1 MHGSVAVIKIVLQV
15 DDDWN
20 IIFST
25 IVKQTLRFE
34 TESSEKANNF
44 FSFLLRSLTMC
55 FECSIAACRRWKL
68 FALLLIFANAN
79 EFNPHWKNH
88 FSTLKE
94 PKNKINKSIYSNIFS
109 LSLWVC
115 NIAHKNKRL
124 SIFLDYFFALWSS
137 FPILFALS
145 LCIKCIKE
153 PIVKRIKKHI
163 GWISWLCLVF
173 KISIWVFRLSFGG
186 CLCLSFA
193 IGLAV
198 KLDCLLSSFRS
209 SHTLS
214 TAQKKGKKR
223 INRREKTL
231 HSICYFVSV
240 SRYFHSIII

>member
-1 MHGSVAVIKIVLQV
+1 
-15 DDDWN
+15 
-20 IIFST
+20 
-25 IVKQTLRFE
+25 
-34 TESSEKANNF
+34 
-44 FSFLLRSLTMC
+44 MC
-55 FECSIAACRRWKL
+55 FECSIAACRRWKIICTL
-68 FALLLIFANAN
+68 AYFCKRKRIQ
-79 EFNPHWKNH
+79 
-88 FSTLKE
+88 STLKE
-94 PKNKINKSIYSNIFS
+94 SFRINVEWKSQRIKSTKVFTQTFF

-214 TAQKKGKKR
+214 TAQKKKK
-223 INRREKTL
+223 KG
-231 HSICYFVSV
+231 
-240 SRYFHSIII
+240 